1 MHTTGRVRLLCFLL
15 TSLAIGGPASPLVRA
30 AESPVTALAGFRYG
44 QPSEILNAVEAEVR
58 RAQADPARRAAVERD
73 LVAVLDSHAAP
84 EARHFACLQL
94 RVIGTAQAVPA
105 LARAL
110 ADPELAPAAT
120 ATLETLAGPAAGDAL
135 RAALATASGRTLIGI
150 INALGRRAEPAST
163 AALVRLLERSEP
175 DVVTAVV
182 LALGHIADDAAL
194 DALRAVAVHFDECAG
209 EGGKRPALVVK
220 LAEPVKTRLAPAL
233 ADAFLVCA
241 DKLLATGQT
250 ATAALI
256 FERLH
261 GAAAAPQASQVAA
274 LRGWVVSD
282 PDRAAARVFE
292 LLVAGRDGWDL
303 IALGLLREL
312 PASAVIE
319 TLASR
324 LDSLPPARQAAVLT
338 VLAERP
344 VPQTGTLL
352 LAAGSHAEP
361 AVRLA
366 ALNGLGNLEATE
378 PVARSLI
385 TAAAGRTGAEQ
396 QAARASLA
404 RARGAAL
411 DAALLAGLQTGP
423 PAERAECARALAAR
437 GIREAVP
444 ALLAAA
450 QDPAP
455 VARAA
460 AFQALTGL
468 AGAAEYSA
476 LLRLLLTAPTAAD
489 RDAAVKTVLAAASQ
503 LPDAARRTQPLTDAF
518 AGASREARLALLAC
532 LGQLGGPEALAAVRT
547 ALREPDETVR
557 GEAVATLA
565 GWPDASP
572 LPDLLELAETA
583 EPPAQRIVALRG
595 VVAVADQATNLP
607 PARLFEVYRRAL
619 AAATRP
625 EEKRLVLAGLA
636 RLTDPVALDL
646 VEPLLADAALRDDAA
661 LAAAQLGRRLAEG
674 DPARARAVI
683 DRARAAST
691 SPAVQAV
698 VRETLDALERDQDF
712 VRAWLLA
719 GPFTASGSGRL
730 IDTVF
735 PPETGAPADWK
746 LVRAAPGIVD
756 LGGLL
761 GGDQRVA
768 YLRAVVHSPRAQ
780 RVQLQLGSDD
790 GLKVWLN
797 GQVVH
802 RADVDRGLVPG
813 QDKVE
818 VDLREGQNTLLLK
831 VVQFAGGWAACC
843 RIRGLDGASVPGLSV
858 TAE

>member
-1 MHTTGRVRLLCFLL
+1 VIWASG
-15 TSLAIGGPASPLVRA
+15 LAPLRA
-30 AESPVTALAGFRYG
+30 AESPVAALAGFRYG
-44 QPSEILNAVEAEVR
+44 QPADLLNAVEAEVR
-58 RAQADPARRAAVERD
+58 RAQADPAWRAAVERD
-73 LVAVLDSHAAP
+73 LVAVLDSSVAP
-84 EARHFACLQL
+84 EARQFACVQL
-94 RVIGTAQAVPA
+94 RVIGTARAVPA

-110 ADPELAPAAT
+110 ADAELAPAAT
-120 ATLETLAGPAAGDAL
+120 ATLEALTEPTAGDAL
-135 RAALATASGRTLIGI
+135 RAALATASGRTLLGV

-163 AALVRLLERSEP
+163 AALVRLLERPEP
-175 DVVTAVV
+175 DMVAAAV

-194 DALRAVAVHFDECAG
+194 DALRAVAVHFDERAG
-209 EGGKRPALVVK
+209 EGGGGPGLVVK
-220 LAEPVKTRLAPAL
+220 LAGPVKVSLAPVL

-241 DKLLATGQT
+241 DKLRAAGQT

-261 GAAAAPQASQVAA
+261 GAAAAPEASRVAA

-292 LLVAGRDGWDL
+292 LLVSGRDGWDL
-303 IALGLLREL
+303 IAQGLLREL
-312 PASAVIE
+312 PASAVAE
-319 TLASR
+319 TLAPR
-324 LDSLPPARQAAVLT
+324 LDSLPPVRQAAVLT

-344 VPQTGTLL
+344 VAPTSQLL
-352 LAAGSHAEP
+352 LAASSHAEP

-366 ALNGLGNLEATE
+366 ALNGLGNLEATG

-411 DAALLAGLQTGP
+411 DAVLLAGLQTGQ
-423 PAERAECARALAAR
+423 PAERAECARALATR
-437 GIREAVP
+437 GVRRAVP

-450 QDPAP
+450 QEAEP
-455 VARAA
+455 VVRAA
-460 AFQALTGL
+460 AFQALAGL
-468 AGAAEYSA
+468 AEAAEYPA
-476 LLRLLLTAPTAAD
+476 LLRLLLTAATAAD
-489 RDAAVKTVLAAASQ
+489 RAAAVKTVLAAASQ
-503 LPDAARRTQPLTDAF
+503 LPDSASRTRPLTDAF
-518 AGASREARLALLAC
+518 ADASRETRLALLAC
-532 LGQLGGPEALAAVRT
+532 LGQLGGPEALAAVR
-547 ALREPDETVR
+547 AAVRDPDEAVR
-557 GEAVATLA
+557 GEAAATLA

-572 LPDLLELAETA
+572 LPDLLELAATA
-583 EPPAQRIVALRG
+583 SPPAHRIVALRG

-607 PARLFEVYRRAL
+607 PARLLEVYRRAL
-619 AAATRP
+619 AAAARP
-625 EEKRLVLAGLA
+625 EEKRLVLAGAA
-636 RLTDPVALDL
+636 RLNDPAALDL

-661 LAAAQLGRRLAEG
+661 LAAAQLGRRLAES
-674 DPARARAVI
+674 DPARARAAI
-683 DRARAAST
+683 DRARATST
-691 SPAVQAV
+691 NPAVQAV
-698 VRETLDALERDQDF
+698 ARETLDLLERDQDF
-712 VRAWLLA
+712 VRTWLLA
-719 GPFTASGSGRL
+719 GPFTTSGSGRL
-730 IDTVF
+730 IDTAF
-735 PPETGAPADWK
+735 PPETDAPTKWK
-746 LVRAAPGIVD
+746 PVRAGQGIVD

-761 GGDQRVA
+761 GGDQRAA

-813 QDKVE
+813 QDQVE
-818 VDLREGQNTLLLK
+818 VELREGRNTLLLK

-843 RIRGLDGASVPGLSV
+843 RIRGLDGASVPGLTV